1 LAIVIEEIGGKERS
15 LIWIEGLL
23 SFDLAPVLML
33 LAVLTVL
40 YRFRSIVIGFSVF
53 SVKLVVTVG
62 ILIFLLQF
70 FPPVDE
76 IKKIPLIA
84 SIKGS

>member
-23 SFDLAPVLML
+23 SFDLEPVLML
-33 LAVLTVL
+33 LAVLAVL

-53 SVKLVVTVG
+53 SVKLVVTAG
-62 ILIFLLQF
+62 ILIILLQF

-76 IKKIPLIA
+76 LKKIPLIA

>member
-33 LAVLTVL
+33 LAVLAVL

-62 ILIFLLQF
+62 ILIILLQF

>member
-1 LAIVIEEIGGKERS
+1 MAIVIEEIGGKERS

-33 LAVLTVL
+33 LAVLAVL

-53 SVKLVVTVG
+53 SVKLVVTAG
-62 ILIFLLQF
+62 ILIILLQF

-76 IKKIPLIA
+76 LKKIPLIA